1 MISDVNE
8 RMKFITKYS
17 FIYVIS
23 SYFSISTT
31 SSASSHSD
39 SHQHTDIS
47 RIILISYDDL
57 MYLGI
62 PYKYKHIMYVSDVAI
77 AIIRKFM
84 PSFILLH
91 IFGLPI
97 TVMLDRFYFTFFH
110 SFIHSSFLSFY
121 LSTIILMNL
130 YTITY
135 SKEHSFPIHIRKSE
149 VLI

>member
-1 MISDVNE
+1 MFDMISDVNE

-110 SFIHSSFLSFY
+110 SFIHPFY
-121 LSTIILMNL
+121 LSI
-130 YTITY
+130 YQ
-135 SKEHSFPIHIRKSE
+135 P
-149 VLI
+149 